1 LANDER
7 SPPPQARRY
16 VDQALASQAGSRP
29 GQLFGMLEQAD
40 AAFRKELIAAGQA
53 NERPGIAR
61 TERSATSQRSR
72 LARSMRSGPTAP
84 ASSGVAALRS
94 PERSSAYTRVRSRP
108 SSRRRFGHTH
118 GLLVFA
124 FNACCVV
131 SGSAVDGRVLSEAL
145 ASADDDSLA
154 WETIEQIQAFAA
166 RGRTWRQRLWF
177 DSVGPSVYLAGGT
190 VEPT

>member
-1 LANDER
+1 
-7 SPPPQARRY
+7 
-16 VDQALASQAGSRP
+16 V
-29 GQLFGMLEQAD
+29 
-40 AAFRKELIAAGQA
+40 RKELIAAGQA
-53 NERPGIAR
+53 NERPGVAR
-61 TERSATSQRSR
+61 TERSTAVTAGHQPALEARAFDAQRSHR
-72 LARSMRSGPTAP
+72 ASVVWGGCAQVARTQQ
-84 ASSGVAALRS
+84 
-94 PERSSAYTRVRSRP
+94 RVHSRP
-108 SSRRRFGHTH
+108 IATEQPRRFGHTH